1 MRLDHLWLSVDYTQ
15 NFEAFTVSEQK
26 YPKLKETIASLHINN
41 TYVIP
46 VIESGISINADPSN
60 VAQTTGAQ
68 QKVFI
73 QANDGSAA
81 VGS

>member
-1 MRLDHLWLSVDYTQ
+1 
-15 NFEAFTVSEQK
+15 
-26 YPKLKETIASLHINN
+26 LKETIASLHINN

-46 VIESGISINADPSN
+46 IIESGISMNADASN
-60 VAQTTGAQ
+60 IAQTTGTA

-73 QANDGSAA
+73 QAADASYA